1 MNSGIDLLRMLSGGD
16 GRAAAT
22 GALGRSPLTQG
33 GVGGASFAELLGKA
47 RDGQV
52 HSELPVQVSPG
63 SGIDLSPE
71 QLERLAQIAD
81 RAEAS
86 GASRVLVNID
96 DTWVRLDVGV
106 RQVTGAAEL
115 TPGEIVGGIDAVV
128 TAPPAPGT
136 QSAGT
141 IGVPNAT
148 LGMNSSLI
156 DALERAAIGG

>member
-1 MNSGIDLLRMLSGGD
+1 MLSGSA
-16 GRAAAT
+16 GRAAPTAPT
-22 GALGRSPLTQG
+22 GPLGRSPLTQG
-33 GVGGASFAELLGKA
+33 SVGGASFAELLGKA

-52 HSELPVQVSPG
+52 QSGLGVELAPG
-63 SGIDLSPE
+63 SGIDLSAE

-81 RAEAS
+81 KAEAS

-115 TPGEIVGGIDAVV
+115 SPGEVVGGIDAVV
-128 TAPPAPGT
+128 TAPPAAGSQET
-136 QSAGT
+136 GT
-141 IGVPNAT
+141 IGVPKST

-156 DALERAAIGG
+156 DALARTAIGG